1 MFGGG
6 AAGHG
11 TDTEM
16 YAAIGDRGDLREPL
30 PIQGRH
36 VTLGIQGYGACS
48 PGRCCCAAVTGE
60 GAGAASQCERC
71 YTAVMENTK
80 QTEDRI
86 ARVLESKPQINRDAL
101 ERSRQV
107 EEQLAAIGIRLDDYR
122 LGPALGG
129 HRGSPRVS
137 PGGPHRSGCAR

>member
-1 MFGGG
+1 
-6 AAGHG
+6 
-11 TDTEM
+11 
-16 YAAIGDRGDLREPL
+16 
-30 PIQGRH
+30 
-36 VTLGIQGYGACS
+36 
-48 PGRCCCAAVTGE
+48 
-60 GAGAASQCERC
+60 
-71 YTAVMENTK
+71 MENTK

-86 ARVLESKPQINRDAL
+86 ARVLESRPQINRDAL

-137 PGGPHRSGCAR
+137 PGARTDLDVRVNASGSSLGSHSHA